1 MGIKLYT
8 TRCKQML
15 TLDKI
20 SKLLLGC
27 GYTCYLGNHDN
38 LFVYGSNKECSL
50 AVIVINYATK
60 YKDSIFVLPS
70 YHNRNSMNDFKDKL
84 DSLNTLLKSIFEHD
98 YIRIDGYSKL
108 RLIRIKD
115 S

>member
-1 MGIKLYT
+1 MYT

-70 YHNRNSMNDFKDKL
+70 YHNRNSIEDFKDKL
-84 DSLNTLLKSIFEHD
+84 DSLNTLLKSLFEHD
-98 YIRIDGYSKL
+98 YIKIDGYSKL
-108 RLIRIKD
+108 RLIHIKD

>member
-1 MGIKLYT
+1 
-8 TRCKQML
+8 ML

-27 GYTCYLGNHDN
+27 GYTCNLGMHNN
-38 LFVYGSNKECSL
+38 LFVYGSNKEYSL
-50 AVIVINYATK
+50 AVIIDNYDTK
-60 YKDSIFVLPS
+60 FKDSIFVLPS
-70 YHNRNSMNDFKDKL
+70 YYHRNNIEDFKDKL
-84 DSLNTLLKSIFEHD
+84 YSLNTLLKSIFEHD
-98 YIRIDGYSKL
+98 YIKIDGYSKL

>member
-1 MGIKLYT
+1 MYT
-8 TRCKQML
+8 TKCKQML

-27 GYTCYLGNHDN
+27 GYTCHLGNHDN
-38 LFVYGSNKECSL
+38 LFVYGSYKEASL
-50 AVIVINYATK
+50 AVIVIKYATK
-60 YKDSIFVLPS
+60 FKDSIFVLPS

-84 DSLNTLLKSIFEHD
+84 DNLNTLLKSIFEYD
-98 YIRIDGYSKL
+98 YIKVDNLKLL

-115 S
+115 SY